1 MRIPTGT
8 LIPCR
13 GSNTVRIHETCVAR
27 DASYAGASIDADW
40 CGGRQRVRGIGMNC
54 IANPAMHILQ
64 MSDVCISIS
73 VLGYLDIITRAR
85 PMGTGPAGPHAL
97 GLQYTNNRNIMDG
110 GGSEKVFGARRP
122 SPHARVRKGSD
133 GLIWGNT
140 SDIQGDE
147 ERGEMIDDVP
157 ELPAGNKFQR
167 FFLFDPSRPKSFLK
181 HIILPQCRLRH
192 HRRLHPLIK
201 QRSRLIPPMISH
213 RVRLRRQRELPVR
226 PLGRRRRIPRDGWR
240 PRLHAGRFDT
250 SRIGHRVE
258 RVAGDP
264 RTRRGQPHAWG
275 GPQTT
280 PWRGSSGAP
289 SSRGPIRLGCLRR
302 QLGSRWS
309 RPLEE
314 LLRSCTPALRARTAL
329 AADNPAVDNPAAGT
343 LVVGAPAAGTPAAG
357 SPAAGSSAAGSPAAG
372 SPVAGSPAVG
382 SPAAGT
388 ARSGGLSRTC
398 TPSGGI
404 ARASSRG
411 CSCYNPGTHRP
422 AGNTHRPARTDH
434 LAAAAA
440 AVSDTHSH
448 HNSPPV
454 ALAR

>member
-1 MRIPTGT
+1 
-8 LIPCR
+8 
-13 GSNTVRIHETCVAR
+13 
-27 DASYAGASIDADW
+27 
-40 CGGRQRVRGIGMNC
+40 
-54 IANPAMHILQ
+54 
-64 MSDVCISIS
+64 
-73 VLGYLDIITRAR
+73 
-85 PMGTGPAGPHAL
+85 
-97 GLQYTNNRNIMDG
+97 
-110 GGSEKVFGARRP
+110 
-122 SPHARVRKGSD
+122 
-133 GLIWGNT
+133 
-140 SDIQGDE
+140 
-147 ERGEMIDDVP
+147 MIDDVP

-258 RVAGDP
+258 RVLNRWREILEHDGASRMRGEDHKRLHGEGLRAP
-264 RTRRGQPHAWG
+264 RRRVVP
-275 GPQTT
+275 
-280 PWRGSSGAP
+280 SGLAA
-289 SSRGPIRLGCLRR
+289 CV
-302 QLGSRWS
+302 
-309 RPLEE
+309 E

-357 SPAAGSSAAGSPAAG
+357 NPAAGSSAAGSPAAG